1 MTSLNFIHCYFCKYK
16 ILNIDGH
23 MDDTIIGRQFIQDFK
38 IPNLHSGNAH
48 NCFKKRCK
56 ILSNL
61 LSVKTFKY
69 KS

>member
-1 MTSLNFIHCYFCKYK
+1 
-16 ILNIDGH
+16 